1 MATIVTGSSLAE
13 EKQDVLIADTNRAY
27 SDIGI
32 LKSVD
37 RVCTSVILWT

>member
-1 MATIVTGSSLAE
+1 MATIVTDSSLAK
-13 EKQDVLIADTNRAY
+13 EKQDALIADTDRVY

-37 RVCTSVILWT
+37 RVCTSVIL